1 MMEILQKLFV
11 VFFKIGLFT
20 FGGGYAMIPIMQR
33 EIIHV
38 QQWMDPT
45 EFLDIVGVAEMTPGV
60 IAVNMA
66 TFLGYRVG
74 DGVLPAL
81 MATLGVIIPS
91 SVIVYVLSKFV
102 QRFRESAYVK
112 RALEFIRPVVLGM
125 IASAA
130 LLLFRDAIAD
140 WVGVLIAAVAFYLS
154 AYRRINPILIL
165 LGMGLVGF
173 LVY

>member
-1 MMEILQKLFV
+1 MTGAIWELFV
-11 VFFKIGLFT
+11 VFFKIGMFT

-38 QQWMDPT
+38 QGWMEPM

-74 DGVLPAL
+74 DGILPAIV
-81 MATLGVIIPS
+81 ATLGVIIPS
-91 SVIVYVLSKFV
+91 TVIVYVMSKFV

-130 LLLFRDAIAD
+130 ILLFRDAITD
-140 WVGVLIAAVAFYLS
+140 WIGVLIAAVAFYLS
-154 AYRRINPILIL
+154 AFRRINPILIL
-165 LGMGLVGF
+165 VGMGVVGF